1 MAANLLL
8 PAIKALGS
16 SSMKKAVTGVAKD
29 KAKNFVTGKKRSS
42 RRGALVKSEGGSKKQ
57 TRVGS
62 VSSTTPMVGRYKVE
76 TVTDKPDNVGKP
88 SKVSYDTINNQLDSI
103 IGLTNVLKKT
113 SAAKIKNAEN
123 RRKAERK
130 ASEKSKK
137 RQRESLLEKGAGKAL
152 GVAGNLLGR
161 STGGFD
167 PLRFLA
173 MIFLG
178 NLVKWFNE
186 EGSKISAFLRTGLAL
201 MNNAGKLIKAG
212 LKTLGRAFRGSL
224 KLIGKVPRIIGKLGR
239 GIGKTILGVGRRLG
253 RALSSIGRGLKNYIG
268 RVLGRLRIPGF
279 RPRPSSSKPPK
290 PDGQRL
296 TLTGSGAGLGTAAQQ
311 RGRSA
316 TAGFRSPGR
325 YRAPGEALAGGTF
338 RSQQT
343 RAQLTGPQSTAVPG
357 SLRSRFRQFSASA
370 ETGTLFGGKGARFQR
385 GANRFLKMLFGITKP
400 QDVKKL
406 KDASPVLKKGSNFMK
421 GARIPVVGPM
431 IVFALTAL
439 DPNPETGGIGRAA
452 FKAIGTG
459 LGEFLG
465 FGIPIPILGPIIG
478 GLVGEVM
485 GDAAYELIVKKSP
498 AKAGQK
504 IMDAVTATA
513 NFFGP
518 IMEWGKG
525 VVTRF
530 FDSLPKVNVFGQE
543 FLNPFGF
550 TEVPKALMNAFFGK
564 DQKKGEVK
572 QLTGQSKQISE
583 GSYYHQPGVGY
594 FRVGGAGEYLGA
606 TEEEARAKLGL
617 SPTTNINPNVSASSP
632 EGYVSSLMP
641 QSKASAFYKAMG
653 INEQMWKTYKDTI
666 ASIETSGYSLADS
679 YKAIGGSGDA
689 YDGRYQMGRLARMD
703 AAQALGIPTPSREEL
718 RNNAQL
724 QEDMFLAYTYKNYT
738 YMSGASSQFDS
749 ASNVQKLQYLGYAHN
764 QGHAFA
770 TDWLKTGVI
779 SSVDGFGT
787 KGTKFTDKLAKT
799 LKPYL
804 SGSTPKVVTDGGA
817 RPVTPQNQDQSES
830 VAPSSSTPAQIKPST
845 QSQKQMSSGISGIS
859 RQLPYEE
866 TGGTTVVMAP
876 GSNRGGGVM
885 GGGRRAGTPVIM
897 GSGDVVNS
905 YYKSQ
910 LLGFLYKQG

>member
-29 KAKNFVTGKKRSS
+29 KAKNFVTGKKRSG

-152 GVAGNLLGR
+152 GMAGNLLGR

-212 LKTLGRAFRGSL
+212 LKTLGGAFRGSL
-224 KLIGKVPRIIGKLGR
+224 KLIGKLPGAILRLGKGV
-239 GIGKTILGVGRRLG
+239 GKTLLNVGKRLGKAFISIGRRLFKF
-253 RALSSIGRGLKNYIG
+253 IRGLLGKLKIPGLPRLPRGGPTPKGPTPKG
-268 RVLGRLRIPGF
+268 RVPTPKGRVPTPKALPPGNK
-279 RPRPSSSKPPK
+279 RVTPRAGNPRLQQPPTTSPQAPKVKPK
-290 PDGQRL
+290 PL
-296 TLTGSGAGLGTAAQQ
+296 TS
-311 RGRSA
+311 
-316 TAGFRSPGR
+316 
-325 YRAPGEALAGGTF
+325 
-338 RSQQT
+338 
-343 RAQLTGPQSTAVPG
+343 VN
-357 SLRSRFRQFSASA
+357 
-370 ETGTLFGGKGARFQR
+370 K
-385 GANRFLKMLFGITKP
+385 FLKKLFGITKP
-400 QDVKKL
+400 QEVESLRK
-406 KDASPVLKKGSNFMK
+406 AAPTLKKGSNFMK

-431 IVFALTAL
+431 IVFALNAL
-439 DPNPETGGIGRAA
+439 DPDISLGEAA
-452 FKAIGTG
+452 FKAVGTG

-465 FGIPIPILGPIIG
+465 FAIPIPVLGPIIG

-485 GDAAYELIVKKSP
+485 GAAAYSLIVEKNP

-504 IMDAVTATA
+504 IMDAVTATGK
-513 NFFGP
+513 FFGP
-518 IMEWGKG
+518 ILDWGKG
-525 VVTRF
+525 VVVKF
-530 FDSLPKVNVFGQE
+530 FDSLPKIK
-543 FLNPFGF
+543 LPFGGPEVINPLALVPPMLF
-550 TEVPKALMNAFFGK
+550 TDVPKALMNAFFGK
-564 DQKKGEVK
+564 PTEKGEVK
-572 QLTGQSKQISE
+572 KVESEPERMMTEQEYYNARVEDHGLPDTYEQYKSQFTGS
-583 GSYYHQPGVGY
+583 
-594 FRVGGAGEYLGA
+594 
-606 TEEEARAKLGL
+606 T
-617 SPTTNINPNVSASSP
+617 SPSSNLSASSP
-632 EGYVSSLMP
+632 QGYSSSLMP

-738 YMSGASSQFDS
+738 YMSGASAQFDS

-804 SGSTPKVVTDGGA
+804 SGSTPKVVTDGEA

>member
-29 KAKNFVTGKKRSS
+29 KAKNFVTGKKRSG

-152 GVAGNLLGR
+152 GMAGNLLGR

-212 LKTLGRAFRGSL
+212 LKTLGGAFRGSL
-224 KLIGKVPRIIGKLGR
+224 KLIGKLPGAIFRLGKSV
-239 GIGKTILGVGRRLG
+239 GKTLLNVGKRLGKAFISIGRRLFKF
-253 RALSSIGRGLKNYIG
+253 IRGL
-268 RVLGRLRIPGF
+268 LGKLRIPGL
-279 RPRPSSSKPPK
+279 PRLLRGGPTPKGPTPKGRVPTPKGRVPTPKALPPGNKRVTPRAGNPRLQQPPTTSPQAPKVKPK
-290 PDGQRL
+290 PL
-296 TLTGSGAGLGTAAQQ
+296 TS
-311 RGRSA
+311 
-316 TAGFRSPGR
+316 
-325 YRAPGEALAGGTF
+325 
-338 RSQQT
+338 
-343 RAQLTGPQSTAVPG
+343 VN
-357 SLRSRFRQFSASA
+357 
-370 ETGTLFGGKGARFQR
+370 K
-385 GANRFLKMLFGITKP
+385 FLKKLFGITKP
-400 QDVKKL
+400 QEVESLRK
-406 KDASPVLKKGSNFMK
+406 AAPTLKKGSNFMK

-431 IVFALTAL
+431 IVFALNAL
-439 DPNPETGGIGRAA
+439 DPDISLGEAA
-452 FKAIGTG
+452 FKAVGTG

-465 FGIPIPILGPIIG
+465 FAIPIPVLGPIIG

-485 GDAAYELIVKKSP
+485 GAAAYSLIVEKNP

-504 IMDAVTATA
+504 IMDAVTATGK
-513 NFFGP
+513 FFGP
-518 IMEWGKG
+518 ILDWGKG
-525 VVTRF
+525 VVVKF
-530 FDSLPKVNVFGQE
+530 FDSLPKIK
-543 FLNPFGF
+543 LPFGGPEVINPLALVPPMLF
-550 TEVPKALMNAFFGK
+550 TDVPKALMNAFFGK
-564 DQKKGEVK
+564 PTEKGEVK
-572 QLTGQSKQISE
+572 KVESEPERMMTEQEYYNARVEDHGLPDTYEQYKSQFTGS
-583 GSYYHQPGVGY
+583 
-594 FRVGGAGEYLGA
+594 
-606 TEEEARAKLGL
+606 T
-617 SPTTNINPNVSASSP
+617 SPSSNLSASSP
-632 EGYVSSLMP
+632 QGYSSSLMP

-738 YMSGASSQFDS
+738 YMSGASAQFDS

-804 SGSTPKVVTDGGA
+804 SGSTPKVVTDGEA

>member
-29 KAKNFVTGKKRSS
+29 KAKNFVTGKKRSG

-152 GVAGNLLGR
+152 GMAGNLLGR

-212 LKTLGRAFRGSL
+212 LKTLGGAFRGSL
-224 KLIGKVPRIIGKLGR
+224 KLIGKLPGAIFRLGKSV
-239 GIGKTILGVGRRLG
+239 GKTLLNVGKRLGKAFISIGRRLFKF
-253 RALSSIGRGLKNYIG
+253 IRGLLGKLKIPGLPRLPRGGPTPKGPTPKG
-268 RVLGRLRIPGF
+268 RVPTPKGRVPTPKALPPGNK
-279 RPRPSSSKPPK
+279 RVTPRAGNPRLQQPPTTSPQAPKVKPK
-290 PDGQRL
+290 PL
-296 TLTGSGAGLGTAAQQ
+296 TS
-311 RGRSA
+311 
-316 TAGFRSPGR
+316 
-325 YRAPGEALAGGTF
+325 
-338 RSQQT
+338 
-343 RAQLTGPQSTAVPG
+343 VN
-357 SLRSRFRQFSASA
+357 
-370 ETGTLFGGKGARFQR
+370 K
-385 GANRFLKMLFGITKP
+385 FLKKLFGITKP
-400 QDVKKL
+400 QEVESLRK
-406 KDASPVLKKGSNFMK
+406 AAPTLKKGSNFMK

-431 IVFALTAL
+431 IVFALNAL
-439 DPNPETGGIGRAA
+439 DPDISLGEAA
-452 FKAIGTG
+452 FKAVGTG

-465 FGIPIPILGPIIG
+465 FAIPIPVLGPIIG

-485 GDAAYELIVKKSP
+485 GAAAYSLIVEKNP

-504 IMDAVTATA
+504 IMDAVTATGK
-513 NFFGP
+513 FFGP
-518 IMEWGKG
+518 ILDWGKG
-525 VVTRF
+525 VVVKF
-530 FDSLPKVNVFGQE
+530 FDSLPKIK
-543 FLNPFGF
+543 LPFGGPEVINPLALVPPMLF
-550 TEVPKALMNAFFGK
+550 TDVPKALMNAFFGK
-564 DQKKGEVK
+564 PTEKGEVK
-572 QLTGQSKQISE
+572 KVESEPERMMTEQEYYNARVEDHGLPDTYEQYKSQFTGS
-583 GSYYHQPGVGY
+583 
-594 FRVGGAGEYLGA
+594 
-606 TEEEARAKLGL
+606 T
-617 SPTTNINPNVSASSP
+617 SPSSNLSASSP
-632 EGYVSSLMP
+632 QGYSSSLMP

-738 YMSGASSQFDS
+738 YMSGASAQFDS

-804 SGSTPKVVTDGGA
+804 SGSTPKVVTDGEA

>member
-29 KAKNFVTGKKRSS
+29 KAKNFVTGKKRSGK
-42 RRGALVKSEGGSKKQ
+42 RGALVKSEGGSKKQ

-62 VSSTTPMVGRYKVE
+62 VSSTTPIVGRYKVE

-123 RRKAERK
+123 KRKAERK

-137 RQRESLLEKGAGKAL
+137 RQRESSLEKGAGKAL
-152 GVAGNLLGR
+152 GMAGNLLGR

-212 LKTLGRAFRGSL
+212 LKTLGGAFRGSL
-224 KLIGKVPRIIGKLGR
+224 KLIGKLPGAILRLGKSV
-239 GIGKTILGVGRRLG
+239 GKTFLNVGKRLGKAFISIGRRLFKF
-253 RALSSIGRGLKNYIG
+253 IRGL
-268 RVLGRLRIPGF
+268 LGKLRIPGL
-279 RPRPSSSKPPK
+279 PRLPGRGPTPKGPTPKGRISPKALPPGNKQVAPRAGNPRLRQPPTTPPQAPKVKPK
-290 PDGQRL
+290 PL
-296 TLTGSGAGLGTAAQQ
+296 TS
-311 RGRSA
+311 
-316 TAGFRSPGR
+316 
-325 YRAPGEALAGGTF
+325 
-338 RSQQT
+338 
-343 RAQLTGPQSTAVPG
+343 VN
-357 SLRSRFRQFSASA
+357 
-370 ETGTLFGGKGARFQR
+370 K
-385 GANRFLKMLFGITKP
+385 FLKKIFGITKP

-465 FGIPIPILGPIIG
+465 FGIPIPVLGPIIG

-485 GDAAYELIVKKSP
+485 GDAAYELIVNKSP

-504 IMDAVTATA
+504 IMDAVTATG

-518 IMEWGKG
+518 ILDWGKG
-525 VVTRF
+525 VINKF
-530 FDSLPKVNVFGQE
+530 WEALPKINLPNWV
-543 FLNPFGF
+543 PFGLGGMEIIDPNMF
-550 TEVPKALMNAFFGK
+550 SPGGIPGLFNAFATMGGAMISALFGK
-564 DQKKGEVK
+564 KTKKGKVK
-572 QLTGQSKQISE
+572 DLTGQSKQISE
-583 GSYYHQPGVGY
+583 ADYYHQPGVGY

-606 TEEEARAKLGL
+606 TEEEARAKLG
-617 SPTTNINPNVSASSP
+617 SSSTTNINPNVSASSP

-738 YMSGASSQFDS
+738 YMSGASAQFDS

-830 VAPSSSTPAQIKPST
+830 VAPSSSTPAQVKPST

-876 GSNRGGGVM
+876 GSNRGGVM

>member
-29 KAKNFVTGKKRSS
+29 KAKNFVTGKKRNS

-152 GVAGNLLGR
+152 GMAGNLLGR

-212 LKTLGRAFRGSL
+212 LKTLGGAFKGGF
-224 KLIGKVPRIIGKLGR
+224 KLIGKLPRAILRLGKSV
-239 GIGKTILGVGRRLG
+239 GKTLLNVGKRLGKAFISIGRRLFKF
-253 RALSSIGRGLKNYIG
+253 IRGL
-268 RVLGRLRIPGF
+268 LGKLKIPGF
-279 RPRPSSSKPPK
+279 PRLPSRGPTPKGPTPKGRVPTPKGRTSPKALPPGNKKVAPRAGNPRLQQPPTTPPQAPKVKPK
-290 PDGQRL
+290 PL
-296 TLTGSGAGLGTAAQQ
+296 TS
-311 RGRSA
+311 
-316 TAGFRSPGR
+316 
-325 YRAPGEALAGGTF
+325 
-338 RSQQT
+338 
-343 RAQLTGPQSTAVPG
+343 VN
-357 SLRSRFRQFSASA
+357 
-370 ETGTLFGGKGARFQR
+370 K
-385 GANRFLKMLFGITKP
+385 FLKKIFGITKP

-406 KDASPVLKKGSNFMK
+406 KDASPVLKKGGNFLK
-421 GARIPVVGPM
+421 GARIPIVGPI
-431 IVFALTAL
+431 IVFTLTAL
-439 DPNPETGGIGRAA
+439 DPDPETGGVTRGVY
-452 FKAIGTG
+452 KAIGTG

-465 FGIPIPILGPIIG
+465 FGIPIPVLGPIIG

-485 GDAAYELIVKKSP
+485 GDVAYEIIENNDP
-498 AKAGQK
+498 AAAGKK
-504 IMDAVTATA
+504 IMDAVTATG
-513 NFFGP
+513 NLFGP
-518 IMEWGKG
+518 ILDWGKG
-525 VVTRF
+525 VIGKF
-530 FDSLPKVNVFGQE
+530 WEALPKINLPGWV
-543 FLNPFGF
+543 PFGLGGM
-550 TEVPKALMNAFFGK
+550 EVIDPNMFGPGGIPGLFNALGTMGEAMVGALFGK
-564 DQKKGEVK
+564 KMKKGKVK
-572 QLTGQSKQISE
+572 DLTGQSKQISE
-583 GSYYHQPGVGY
+583 GKYYHQPGVGY

-830 VAPSSSTPAQIKPST
+830 VAPSSSTPAQVKPST

-859 RQLPYEE
+859 QQLPYEE
-866 TGGTTVVMAP
+866 TGGTTVVMVP

-885 GGGRRAGTPVIM
+885 GGDRRAGTPVIM

>member
-29 KAKNFVTGKKRSS
+29 KAKNFVTGKKRSG

-152 GVAGNLLGR
+152 GMAGNLLGR

-212 LKTLGRAFRGSL
+212 LKTLGGAFRGSL
-224 KLIGKVPRIIGKLGR
+224 KLIGKLPGAILRLGKGV
-239 GIGKTILGVGRRLG
+239 GKTLLNVGKRLGKAFISIGRRLFKF
-253 RALSSIGRGLKNYIG
+253 IRGLLGKLKIPGLPRLPRGGPTPKG
-268 RVLGRLRIPGF
+268 RVPTPKGRVPTPKALPPGNK
-279 RPRPSSSKPPK
+279 RVTPRAGNPRLQQPPTTSPQAPKVKPK
-290 PDGQRL
+290 PL
-296 TLTGSGAGLGTAAQQ
+296 TS
-311 RGRSA
+311 
-316 TAGFRSPGR
+316 
-325 YRAPGEALAGGTF
+325 
-338 RSQQT
+338 
-343 RAQLTGPQSTAVPG
+343 VN
-357 SLRSRFRQFSASA
+357 
-370 ETGTLFGGKGARFQR
+370 K
-385 GANRFLKMLFGITKP
+385 FLKKLFGITKP
-400 QDVKKL
+400 QEVESLRK
-406 KDASPVLKKGSNFMK
+406 AAPTLKKGSNFMK

-431 IVFALTAL
+431 IVFALNAL
-439 DPNPETGGIGRAA
+439 DPDISLGEAA
-452 FKAIGTG
+452 FKAVGTG

-465 FGIPIPILGPIIG
+465 FAIPIPVLGPIIG

-485 GDAAYELIVKKSP
+485 GAAAYSLIVEKNP

-504 IMDAVTATA
+504 IMDAVTATGK
-513 NFFGP
+513 FFGP
-518 IMEWGKG
+518 ILDWGKG
-525 VVTRF
+525 VVVKF
-530 FDSLPKVNVFGQE
+530 FDSLPKIK
-543 FLNPFGF
+543 LPFGGPEVINPLALVPPMLF
-550 TEVPKALMNAFFGK
+550 TDVPKALMNAFFGK
-564 DQKKGEVK
+564 PTEKGEVK
-572 QLTGQSKQISE
+572 KVESEPERMMTEQEYYNARVEDHGLPDTYEQYKSQFTGS
-583 GSYYHQPGVGY
+583 
-594 FRVGGAGEYLGA
+594 
-606 TEEEARAKLGL
+606 T
-617 SPTTNINPNVSASSP
+617 SPSSNLSASSP
-632 EGYVSSLMP
+632 QGYSSSLMP

-738 YMSGASSQFDS
+738 YMSGASAQFDS

-804 SGSTPKVVTDGGA
+804 SGSTPKVVTDGEA

>member
-29 KAKNFVTGKKRSS
+29 KAKNFVTGKKRSG

-152 GVAGNLLGR
+152 GMAGNLLGR

-212 LKTLGRAFRGSL
+212 LKTLGGAFRGSL
-224 KLIGKVPRIIGKLGR
+224 KLIGKLPGAILRLGKGV
-239 GIGKTILGVGRRLG
+239 GKTLLNVGKRLGKAFISIGRRLFKF
-253 RALSSIGRGLKNYIG
+253 IRGL
-268 RVLGRLRIPGF
+268 LGKLRIPGL
-279 RPRPSSSKPPK
+279 PRLLRGGPTPKGPTPKGRVPTPKALPPGNKRVTPRAGNPRLQQPPTTSPQAPKVKPK
-290 PDGQRL
+290 PL
-296 TLTGSGAGLGTAAQQ
+296 TS
-311 RGRSA
+311 
-316 TAGFRSPGR
+316 
-325 YRAPGEALAGGTF
+325 
-338 RSQQT
+338 
-343 RAQLTGPQSTAVPG
+343 VN
-357 SLRSRFRQFSASA
+357 
-370 ETGTLFGGKGARFQR
+370 K
-385 GANRFLKMLFGITKP
+385 FLKKLFGITKP
-400 QDVKKL
+400 QEVESLRK
-406 KDASPVLKKGSNFMK
+406 AAPTLKKGSNFMK

-431 IVFALTAL
+431 IVFALNAL
-439 DPNPETGGIGRAA
+439 DPDISLGEAA
-452 FKAIGTG
+452 FKAVGTG

-465 FGIPIPILGPIIG
+465 FAIPIPVLGPIIG

-485 GDAAYELIVKKSP
+485 GAAAYSLIVEKNP

-504 IMDAVTATA
+504 IMDAVTATGK
-513 NFFGP
+513 FFGP
-518 IMEWGKG
+518 ILDWGKG
-525 VVTRF
+525 VVVKF
-530 FDSLPKVNVFGQE
+530 FDSLPKIK
-543 FLNPFGF
+543 LPFGGPEVINPLALVPPMLF
-550 TEVPKALMNAFFGK
+550 TDVPKALMNAFFGK
-564 DQKKGEVK
+564 PTEKGEVK
-572 QLTGQSKQISE
+572 KVESEPERMMTEQEYYNARVEDHGLPDTYEQYKSQFTGS
-583 GSYYHQPGVGY
+583 
-594 FRVGGAGEYLGA
+594 
-606 TEEEARAKLGL
+606 T
-617 SPTTNINPNVSASSP
+617 SPSSNLSASSP
-632 EGYVSSLMP
+632 QGYSSSLMP

-738 YMSGASSQFDS
+738 YMSGASAQFDS

-804 SGSTPKVVTDGGA
+804 SGSTPKVVTDGEA